1 MNGFIAIREEEEPLL
16 SDWEETLAAWEQA
29 IAAAFR
35 SRERELKRARSSRPA
50 SSAYANTSKEA

>member
-1 MNGFIAIREEEEPLL
+1 L